1 MGKFFNDFIKGMPNS
16 TIRKLKGSTKVS
28 ENRIYGQTKGFL
40 EEERKNFSGEDKLT
54 ITRQETPIDLL
65 RKQRYENLV
74 KAREAKRLKAERLKS
89 ECTPQEK
96 DG

>member
-16 TIRKLKGSTKVS
+16 AIRKLKGSTKVS

-40 EEERKNFSGEDKLT
+40 EEERKNFNKPPLYVSDK
-54 ITRQETPIDLL
+54 D
-65 RKQRYENLV
+65 K
-74 KAREAKRLKAERLKS
+74 K
-89 ECTPQEK
+89 K